1 MMTTRVILIRH
12 GRSNYNELG
21 LFQGSCDDS
30 FLTVTGIKMAVKTG
44 AYLAQLP
51 LNAIYTSPLQ
61 RAKQTADI
69 LSQDRPQSS
78 QPKLSQPIVNENLQ
92 EIHLPTWQGLQYK
105 FVREQYAEQ
114 YATWKES
121 PQEFSML
128 DHSGTPFYPVQELF
142 DRSLSFWKSTIPS
155 HPHQTIAVV
164 SHGGTIQALIAT
176 ALGLQPQVFH
186 RMQQSN
192 CAISILNFPTAFNGP
207 AQLESLNLT
216 QHLGEHLPKLKEG
229 KQGTRELLWACDDSR
244 TPVHISSLEPTGL
257 QTHIRA
263 CPTVTIRALLQETLG
278 NSLNRASCN
287 IQSGTYCIL
296 YSPKSLKHSIIQAIN
311 WAPQL

>member
-1 MMTTRVILIRH
+1 MTTRVILIRH

-30 FLTVTGIKMAVKTG
+30 FLTVNGVKMAAKTG
-44 AYLAQLP
+44 AYLAQFP

-61 RAKQTADI
+61 RAKQTADV
-69 LSQDRPQSS
+69 LSQDHPRLS
-78 QPKLSQPIVNENLQ
+78 QIQPSQPIISEDLK
-92 EIHLPTWQGLQYK
+92 EIHLPAWQGLRYK

-114 YATWKES
+114 YAIWKET

-142 DRSLSFWKSTIPS
+142 DRSLTFWQSTLPN
-155 HPHQTIAVV
+155 HPNQTIAVV

-176 ALGLQPQVFH
+176 ALGLQPHVFH

-192 CAISILNFPTAFNGP
+192 CAISILNFPTERNAP

-229 KQGTRELLWACDDSR
+229 KQGTRELLWACDDGR
-244 TPVHISSLEPTGL
+244 TPIRMRSLESTGL
-257 QTHIRA
+257 QTAIRS
-263 CPTVTIRALLQETLG
+263 CPSVTIRALLQETLG
-278 NSLNRASCN
+278 NSLHHASCN
-287 IQSGTYCIL
+287 IRSGTYCIL
-296 YSPKSLKHSIIQAIN
+296 HSPKSLKHSIIQAIN